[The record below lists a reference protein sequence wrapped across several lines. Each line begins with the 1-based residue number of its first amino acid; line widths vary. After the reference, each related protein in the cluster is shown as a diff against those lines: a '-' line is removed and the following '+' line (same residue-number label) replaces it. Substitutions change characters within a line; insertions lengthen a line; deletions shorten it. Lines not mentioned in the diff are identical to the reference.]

1 MLIDST
7 CVRAGKRSV
16 LSEEISMYNPCP
28 LQRKDL
34 PAVAYESVVEISA
47 EDVRS
52 CCQLIGAA
60 QDARHMIFC
69 HIGP

>member
-1 MLIDST
+1 MDST

-34 PAVAYESVVEISA
+34 PTVAYESVVEISV

-52 CCQLIGAA
+52 CCQLIGAGGEA
-60 QDARHMIFC
+60 HDFVPHRAIV
-69 HIGP
+69 